1 MRLQHNA
8 DGTYEIR
15 ADWEEAEE
23 LLKDNGIRP
32 HALKGNFIWDL
43 PGVEAAAAAMKVVGA
58 IVNDWQ
64 ISGIYTGTSGTPYD
78 IGVQLQRRGLEPEPD
93 GFAGLRGAHPHR
105 RRPGR
110 GCSDDQYAQFN
121 TAAFAGPT
129 YNSLGLESGRNYMKG
144 CFENNFDF
152 ADRAKHPARR
162 LALAAVPRGHLQRV
176 QHGGLSRAG
185 QTQLQLN
192 SPTDQ
197 TVRNP
202 QIQRGWQRHP
212 ARTRPQDAGFGA
224 VTGAA
229 DLRSIQLQIR
239 LGF

>member
-1 MRLQHNA
+1 
-8 DGTYEIR
+8 
-15 ADWEEAEE
+15 
-23 LLKDNGIRP
+23 
-32 HALKGNFIWDL
+32 
-43 PGVEAAAAAMKVVGA
+43 V
-58 IVNDWQ
+58 
-64 ISGIYTGTSGTPYD
+64 SGTPYD
-78 IGVQLQRRGLEPEPD
+78 IG
-93 GFAGLRGAHPHR
+93 FTYNAAGSNQNLTGSPAYAARTRIVGD
-105 RRPGR
+105 PGS

-144 CFENNFDF
+144 CFENNVDL
-152 ADRAKHPARR
+152 AVARNIR
-162 LALAAVPRGHLQRV
+162 LGGSRSLQFRV
-176 QHGGLSRAG
+176 DIFNAFNTVVFTGR

-202 QIQRGWQRHP
+202 QFNADGSVIATRL
-212 ARTRPQDAGFGA
+212 RPQDAGFGA